1 MMLKHDLRLALRSF
15 RRNPIL
21 TALTVSAIAAGIG
34 AAMISI
40 TLYHARAGHPIWW
53 KEHQLFAVTLDA
65 RGSDHTGEELMRHPE
80 YPPDQVTY
88 RDAQALYRSDIPKH
102 AVMMYRTARVVDPG
116 KSGVKPFGVTARL
129 TTADFFPMFDTPM
142 RYGSAW

>member
-1 MMLKHDLRLALRSF
+1 MMLEHDLRLALRSF

-53 KEHQLFAVTLDA
+53 KEHQLFAVTLDT
-65 RGSDHTGEELMRHPE
+65 RGSDHTGEELMRDGILP
-80 YPPDQVTY
+80 T
-88 RDAQALYRSDIPKH
+88 S
-102 AVMMYRTARVVDPG
+102 T
-116 KSGVKPFGVTARL
+116 KSLEACVIEL
-129 TTADFFPMFDTPM
+129 
-142 RYGSAW
+142 GS